1 MYREEKAAGEK
12 ALPSIDSIPV
22 VTHDEAVRQMCVTH
36 LRKYVMSDLPKDM
49 RTVYDTAV
57 EPGIRARTGKS
68 PQDARAVRKAMQPV
82 TFYRTWSSLRYN
94 AQDMTWSSVQGE
106 VERALP

>member
-1 MYREEKAAGEK
+1 
-12 ALPSIDSIPV
+12 
-22 VTHDEAVRQMCVTH
+22 
-36 LRKYVMSDLPKDM
+36 MSDLPKDM

-94 AQDMTWSSVQGE
+94 AQGHDLE
-106 VERALP
+106 FRARRSGTGVALN